1 MIQLFIPLTCL
12 VSLLVYYFISY
23 DIKFNNRLR
32 KLEKL
37 RKENELKVVSPQYYG
52 WDLHDLI

>member
-23 DIKFNNRLR
+23 DIKFKNRLR

-37 RKENELKVVSPQYYG
+37 RKENEPKVVSPQYYG
-52 WDLHDLI
+52 WELHELI